1 MTSEAVALF
10 GIYRRL
16 VGARIRSQLQY
27 RLSFALNTVGTT
39 LITLVDFAAI
49 LVIFGRID
57 ALGHWSVAEVAFLY
71 AMSSVTFGLAD
82 LVIGHLDL
90 LPRMIRQ
97 GELDA
102 LLVRPL
108 GSLFQVVSSDF
119 ALRRLGKVFQGLAVL
134 VYALVALDVDWTP
147 GRVAMLPIMVVSG
160 VIIFCGVWVA
170 FASIAFWLVDS
181 TEVANAFTY
190 GGNYMAQYPVNIFGS
205 WLRRLVV
212 FVVPLAFV
220 GYFPALYVLDK
231 DDRLG
236 LPDTLQFASPLA
248 AAVSVAGGWLVWRA
262 AVRRY
267 RSTGS

>member
-1 MTSEAVALF
+1 MPDTVALL
-10 GIYRRL
+10 GVYRRL

-27 RLSFALNTVGTT
+27 RFSFALSVIGTT
-39 LITLVDFAAI
+39 LLTFVDFAAI
-49 LVIFGRID
+49 LVIFGRVD
-57 ALGHWSVAEVAFLY
+57 ALGDWSVGEVAFLY
-71 AMSSVTFGLAD
+71 AISSMTFGLAD
-82 LVIGHLDL
+82 LVMGHLDL

-97 GELDA
+97 GELDV

-134 VYALVALDVDWTP
+134 VYALFAVDVDWTT
-147 GRVAMLPIMVVSG
+147 GRVAMVVVMVLAG
-160 VIIFCGVWVA
+160 VVIFCGVWVA

-190 GGNYMAQYPVNIFGS
+190 GGNYMAQYPVSIFGS
-205 WLRRLVV
+205 WLRRFVI

-220 GYFPALYVLDK
+220 AYFPSVYVLGKEDT
-231 DDRLG
+231 LG
-236 LPDTLQFASPLA
+236 LPHALQFASPLA
-248 AAVSVAGGWLVWRA
+248 AAASVAGGWVVWRA